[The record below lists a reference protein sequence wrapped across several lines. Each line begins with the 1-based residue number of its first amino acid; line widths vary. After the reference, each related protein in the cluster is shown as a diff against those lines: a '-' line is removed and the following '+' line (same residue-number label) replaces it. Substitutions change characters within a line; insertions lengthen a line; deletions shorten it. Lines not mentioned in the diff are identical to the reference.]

1 MKYNT
6 LKYNKIMRR
15 GGVELSADYSTYY
28 CKGFLSLESEA

>member
-6 LKYNKIMRR
+6 LKYNKIMR

>member
-6 LKYNKIMRR
+6 LKYNKIMWR
-15 GGVELSADYSTYY
+15 VELSADYSTYY

>member
-6 LKYNKIMRR
+6 LKYNKIMR
-15 GGVELSADYSTYY
+15 GGVELSADYSNY

>member
-6 LKYNKIMRR
+6 LKYNKIMR
-15 GGVELSADYSTYY
+15 GVELSADYSTYY